1 MKGKNEVRIMGN
13 IAEGAKLNYSHTD
26 QKAIAIFSIKTSV
39 EKHGDN
45 YIEFIPCIAFGKVA
59 ELCAK
64 NLKDG
69 DRVFIDGHIQSRTV
83 NKLGV
88 DYLSTR
94 VAVDELYF
102 LERRE
107 DAKFEEIRNGNVIRR
122 KFTDN
127 DDAKIADKLYKQEHQ
142 KTLSAIYD
150 MVKTLKN

>member
-13 IAEGAKLNYSHTD
+13 LSEGAKLNYSHTD
-26 QKAIAIFSIKTSV
+26 KKAIANFSIKTSV
-39 EKHGDN
+39 EMNGDN
-45 YIEFIPCIAFGKVA
+45 YIEFIPCIAFGKIA

-64 NLKDG
+64 NLKAG
-69 DRVFIDGHIQSRTV
+69 DRVCIDGHIQSRTV

-88 DYLSTR
+88 DYLSTL

-107 DAKFEEIRNGNVIRR
+107 VAKFKEIRNGNVIRR
-122 KFTDN
+122 KIIDN
-127 DDAKIADKLYKQEHQ
+127 DDTEIADKLYKQEHQ

-150 MVKTLKN
+150 MVKTFKN